1 MHYLWEIDRQKLL
14 NKLYYEKVSSAEK
27 EGEVSSTKFRNIL
40 SLYLRSLWLYSC
52 KSIREDVTSQKRLQS
67 LTKVG
72 IFWSRES
79 CFLGNVRVYQRLLKA
94 ELEKYQKGRNVT
106 SLTNDLN
113 KQKDTFL
120 TTSFKLT
127 KCKLP
132 ILTKTNQTL
141 PFPNPT

>member
-1 MHYLWEIDRQKLL
+1 
-14 NKLYYEKVSSAEK
+14 
-27 EGEVSSTKFRNIL
+27 
-40 SLYLRSLWLYSC
+40 
-52 KSIREDVTSQKRLQS
+52 VTSRKRLQS
-67 LTKVG
+67 ITKVG
-72 IFWSRES
+72 IFLSTGS
-79 CFLGNVRVYQRLLKA
+79 CFLGNSRVYQRLLKA

-106 SLTNDLN
+106 NLTNDLN

-141 PFPNPT
+141 PFRNPT